1 MITFDCDSN
10 NNLRSLWHLIYMV
23 MSPLF
28 HNFFS
33 KEHPFK
39 FIQQLFWSHLGHNKK
54 DQVQNSEWQAVRVDT
69 SVEQCAPVSV
79 SGFVFVFVFHFC
91 HISAR
96 NVYETE
102 TIHWIYSVNIFI
114 RSSQSELVLFHSWCI
129 KRYPHLLEIL
139 FREPV
144 KNYLADFVRLGGT
157 PPPLPP

>member
-1 MITFDCDSN
+1 MVTIFQWLPLNVIPIAIWGLPDTWYIWWCH
-10 NNLRSLWHLIYMV
+10 HLFTI
-23 MSPLF
+23 
-28 HNFFS
+28 FFSS

-54 DQVQNSEWQAVRVDT
+54 DQVQHSEWQAVWVHT

-114 RSSQSELVLFHSWCI
+114 RSSQIELVLFHSWCI

-144 KNYLADFVRLGGT
+144 KNYLADFVR
-157 PPPLPP
+157 

>member
-1 MITFDCDSN
+1 MYGDVTTFSQ
-10 NNLRSLWHLIYMV
+10 
-23 MSPLF
+23 
-28 HNFFS
+28 FFL

-39 FIQQLFWSHLGHNKK
+39 FIQQLFWPHLSHNKK

-79 SGFVFVFVFHFC
+79 LGFVFVFVFHFC

-96 NVYETE
+96 NVCETE
-102 TIHWIYSVNIFI
+102 TIHRIYSVNIFI
-114 RSSQSELVLFHSWCI
+114 RSSQIELVLFHSWCK

-144 KNYLADFVRLGGT
+144 KNYGFCPLRGYT
-157 PPPLPP
+157 PPTPLTDNHFAKKPLAERGVHPPP